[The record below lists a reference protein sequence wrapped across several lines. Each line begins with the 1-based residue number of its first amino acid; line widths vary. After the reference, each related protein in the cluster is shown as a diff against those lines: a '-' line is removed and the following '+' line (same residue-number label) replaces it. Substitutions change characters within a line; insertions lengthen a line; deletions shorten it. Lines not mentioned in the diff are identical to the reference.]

1 MAERKKKVGRE
12 HELSISRQCLVLNIS
27 HSSANKYQQGL

>member
-1 MAERKKKVGRE
+1 MAERKKKVGRA
-12 HELSISRQCLVLNIS
+12 HELLISRHSQVLNIS